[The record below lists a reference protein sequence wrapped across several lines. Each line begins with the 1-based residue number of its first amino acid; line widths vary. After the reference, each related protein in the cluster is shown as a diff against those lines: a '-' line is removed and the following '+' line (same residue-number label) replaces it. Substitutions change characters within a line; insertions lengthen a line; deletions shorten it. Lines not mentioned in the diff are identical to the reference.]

1 MIQNIAQPWLLA
13 RFVLGVSE
21 ALLAI
26 AVLVVALSV
35 LGKGEATRSSEAH
48 LQSEKRVELVSTL
61 FSLAAIF
68 AWLDLFLAA
77 LSGDRLAGSIRGAM
91 CAWGVLHS
99 SPWGFRSLAMA
110 LLAALVASV
119 WRAVHAVD
127 LTQEE
132 PTLTRTKMLLACFVA
147 PFFLASFA
155 TSTMFALALDFRVV
169 ASCCS
174 ISLGADRA
182 TELGAHGGGESL
194 PMIAFVA
201 AGLLASLFAIVS
213 TSKRAS
219 VVWSGTI
226 ASLASI
232 VASVFAVPAI
242 VGYVAPHAYETPLH
256 QCPFCLLRVDES
268 GGVGWPLALALA
280 LALASSLGVMT
291 TLWMRPRVREPGVLV
306 AVHQRYA
313 RGMALGWLCVVLVAL
328 YPVARFAWITGGAS
342 LFG

>member
-1 MIQNIAQPWLLA
+1 MQNLAQPWLFA

-21 ALLAI
+21 ASLAI
-26 AVLVVALSV
+26 AVLVVALRM
-35 LGKGEATRSSEAH
+35 LARTEEKRSSEAH
-48 LQSEKRVELVSTL
+48 LQSEKHVELVSTL
-61 FSLAAIF
+61 FSLAALF
-68 AWLDLFLAA
+68 AWVDLFLAA

-99 SPWGFRSLAMA
+99 SPWGFRSLVMA
-110 LLAALVASV
+110 LIAALVASV

-127 LTQEE
+127 LTQQE
-132 PTLTRTKMLLACFVA
+132 PRLTRTKMLLACFVA
-147 PFFLASFA
+147 PFFLASFGA
-155 TSTMFALALDFRVV
+155 STMFAMALDFRVV

-174 ISLGADRA
+174 TSLGADRA
-182 TELGAHGGGESL
+182 TELGAHGGGEAL

-219 VVWSGTI
+219 VVWMSSV

-232 VASVFAVPAI
+232 VAAVFAMPAI

-256 QCPFCLLRVDES
+256 QCPFCLLRVEES

-291 TLWMRPRVREPGVLV
+291 TLAMRGRVPEPGVLK

-313 RGMALGWLCVVLVAL
+313 RGMALGWLLAVIVAL
-328 YPVARFAWITGGAS
+328 YPVARFAWLTGGAP